1 MKKHEVGIDATC
13 FAGVMSSS
21 ILPGTWRV
29 TKSINRSQVSM
40 LATERTHCRERHA
53 TPTRTER
60 SDHEQK
66 ELEKALSQ
74 IYLVALIMV
83 ALALLAGL
91 ADAIWSVSRRPT
103 WGVPAP
109 ELTLV
114 ETVERRQQNLPF
126 VGRDRRRAAVKAQPE
141 VDEAAA

>member
-1 MKKHEVGIDATC
+1 METDEVNQP
-13 FAGVMSSS
+13 VS
-21 ILPGTWRV
+21 
-29 TKSINRSQVSM
+29 VSM
-40 LATERTHCRERHA
+40 LATERTRCRERHA

-74 IYLVALIMV
+74 IYLVALIVV

-91 ADAIWSVSRRPT
+91 AEAIWSVSRKPT
-103 WGVPAP
+103 WGEAAP

-141 VDEAAA
+141 VDKAAA